1 LLPAGRIAGLVG
13 FQPLQERRSK
23 RTIESNAGIGHLDVL
38 LELLSEIEANRV
50 EVLTARNR
58 TIQELHRSGVR
69 IADLVSITGLTRARV
84 NQILAG
90 TR

>member
-1 LLPAGRIAGLVG
+1 MSVQDPR
-13 FQPLQERRSK
+13 QR
-23 RTIESNAGIGHLDVL
+23 LDVL